1 MNLSSLVAASAARV
15 PDHTAIIVGR
25 RACTYA
31 QLEAA
36 TARTAAALQAA
47 GVAPG
52 RKIALAAPN
61 GPEFVAAMLG
71 IFRHGAIA
79 VPCPAD
85 MQAPERAAML
95 DMVRCEYDLSLSPS
109 GGSVA
114 AGQLPQSSNNELS
127 RSSIAAASFCP
138 LADEGA
144 RTLHLVPTACLASDP
159 VDERLAAVEASSI
172 RFTSGTTAS
181 FKGVVL
187 SHRGI
192 HDRIVAANQSLRIG
206 GDDVIFFALPM
217 AHHFAVSVMLHLS
230 VGATIVTGS
239 LFLGDSMI
247 RQVREHRATMLYS
260 TPVTYRVMAEAP
272 RVDPAAFRS
281 VRLAIST
288 AMALPPA
295 VAARFEERSRVPLLQ
310 ALGIIE
316 VGMPIMNL
324 PRPDRAH
331 HALGRLIDSFEAR
344 VVDDDGRDVPA
355 GQAGELWLK
364 GPGMLAAYYAPWRTQ
379 EQILHEGW
387 FRTGDTVRRDS
398 AGNFFLMGRS
408 KDVINVGG
416 TKVFPIE
423 IEEVLHAH
431 DAVAEAAVVPVPN
444 DLLGE
449 VPAAAVELHP
459 GSTTTPE
466 ALAEHCRRRLSTFK
480 LPRIIRI
487 VDRLPRTHSGKVAR
501 ARLDLA
507 GTPAPESRAEP
518 G

>member
-1 MNLSSLVAASAARV
+1 VNLSSLVSASAARM
-15 PDHTAIIVGR
+15 PSRPALIVGGR
-25 RACTYA
+25 VCTYA
-31 QLEAA
+31 QLEEA
-36 TARTAAALQAA
+36 TARTAESLRVA
-47 GVAPG
+47 GVVPG

-71 IFRHGAIA
+71 ILRCGAIA

-95 DMVRCEYDLSLSPS
+95 EMVRCEYDLSLAKSGDAGTIIRPLTDRAAQPMHLSP
-109 GGSVA
+109 
-114 AGQLPQSSNNELS
+114 
-127 RSSIAAASFCP
+127 
-138 LADEGA
+138 
-144 RTLHLVPTACLASDP
+144 TTCLASDP
-159 VDERLAAVEASSI
+159 VDERLVAVDASNI

-187 SHRGI
+187 SHGGI
-192 HDRIVAANQSLRIG
+192 HDRIIAANQALRIG
-206 GDDVIFFALPM
+206 EDDVIFFALPM

-247 RQVREHRATMLYS
+247 RQVREHRATVLYS

-272 RVDPAAFRS
+272 HVDPEAFRS

-295 VAARFEERSRVPLLQ
+295 VAIRFEESCRVPLLQ

-324 PRPDRAH
+324 PRPDRQH
-331 HALGRLIDSFEAR
+331 HALGRLIDSFRAR
-344 VVDDDGRDVPA
+344 VVDEQGNDVPA
-355 GQAGELWLK
+355 GEAGELWLE

-379 EQILHEGW
+379 EEILHDGW
-387 FRTGDTVRRDS
+387 FRTGDVVRRDS
-398 AGNFFLMGRS
+398 AGSFFLMGRS

-423 IEEVLHAH
+423 VEEVLHAH
-431 DAVAEAAVVPVPN
+431 EAVAEAVVIRMPN

-449 VPAAAVELHP
+449 VPAAVVELHP
-459 GSTTTPE
+459 GHATTAE
-466 ALAEHCRRRLSTFK
+466 ALLDYCRGHLSTFK
-480 LPRIIRI
+480 LPRSIRI
-487 VDRLPRTHSGKVAR
+487 VAQLPRTHSGKVAR
-501 ARLDLA
+501 AQVAPA
-507 GTPAPESRAEP
+507 GILP
-518 G
+518 